1 LTAAGRSHSRDLAYL
16 LGLAGGWYVCVS
28 LAGCFVDSAACFV
41 FVYLC
46 YMAQS
51 MLLQVSQENIEVF
64 FLALEKNGKRK
75 LQENCSAFSF
85 SALQSISD
93 FSYQDISKDVLVS
106 LEGKFCAEVSTSLLL
121 ILINTRAVISIQLP
135 TKNLG

>member
-1 LTAAGRSHSRDLAYL
+1 
-16 LGLAGGWYVCVS
+16 
-28 LAGCFVDSAACFV
+28 
-41 FVYLC
+41 
-46 YMAQS
+46 

-75 LQENCSAFSF
+75 LQENCSAFLF

-121 ILINTRAVISIQLP
+121 ILINTHSVISIQLP

>member
-1 LTAAGRSHSRDLAYL
+1 MFSFWLWGRTEKGNCRKTAVR
-16 LGLAGGWYVCVS
+16 
-28 LAGCFVDSAACFV
+28 
-41 FVYLC
+41 
-46 YMAQS
+46 
-51 MLLQVSQENIEVF
+51 
-64 FLALEKNGKRK
+64 FL
-75 LQENCSAFSF
+75 F

-121 ILINTRAVISIQLP
+121 ILINTHSVISIQLP